1 MKWKILSKILIG
13 IIALAILAVLILA
26 VFVEPWIERKIV
38 STLNENNKGYLIK
51 AEAVDFSIFK
61 AGLVLKNITLTSQP
75 VPGVDRHLNGKI
87 SSVRINGIG
96 LMRILFK
103 NGIYLREVI
112 VSNCSIDGRIQ
123 FPKKNNTSDNFR

>member
-1 MKWKILSKILIG
+1 M
-13 IIALAILAVLILA
+13 
-26 VFVEPWIERKIV
+26 
-38 STLNENNKGYLIK
+38 
-51 AEAVDFSIFK
+51 
-61 AGLVLKNITLTSQP
+61 QP

-123 FPKKNNTSDNFR
+123 FPKKTTPPIISGENIRIGSILFGHIGPGT